1 MSVSNNGTN
10 PSQLLMPPPLRNM
23 REGDNTPLRDAVCE
37 LTTVLCGGYT
47 PAERQ
52 NKIATAFTALEL
64 CVVQAANDCH
74 DLSKRHIVLLDAEE
88 AVGDL
93 RNIPGLFLGLEE
105 SVLKQ
110 AEGISQRI
118 KDQILS

>member
-1 MSVSNNGTN
+1 MFMSVSNNGTN

-47 PAERQ
+47 PEERQ
-52 NKIATAFTALEL
+52 AKIAIAFTALEQ
-64 CVVQAANDCH
+64 CVVQAAIDCH
-74 DLSKRHIVLLDAEE
+74 DLSERHIVLLDAAE

-105 SVLKQ
+105 SVLTQ

-118 KDQILS
+118 KD